1 MDELTP
7 IEPEYRE
14 IPPEQPP
21 QIPYYYG
28 TGVQPP
34 QKKSKLPLVL
44 TLLTAL
50 MTLNLVTVA
59 ISLFPVKDPVEH
71 PEPLDEPLLPAADED
86 FRGGSP
92 KEDHGTRL
100 PGEDMILKGIYDLY
114 APSSVV
120 VTSGRY
126 SATGVILTSDGY
138 LLTDAEVAGALD
150 ELNVRLYDGTSCQ
163 ATFVGVDEANETA
176 ILKIERDNLTTVTLT
191 PELAER
197 TQKILEDILAGSQSP
212 ATLHMD
218 ISELPDPIRIYWGLP
233 KGVFIDRLLPNSNA
247 YLAGLR
253 PGDVLLQIGRMTITS
268 IGDYLEALSLHNA
281 GETVRIYLY
290 RAGITY
296 YTDVCL
302 DAE

>member
-1 MDELTP
+1 MDEWTP

-34 QKKSKLPLVL
+34 QKKSRLPLVL
-44 TLLTAL
+44 TLLSVL
-50 MTLNLVTVA
+50 MTLNLVTVV
-59 ISLFPVKDPVEH
+59 ISLFPGSRPDEK
-71 PEPLDEPLLPAADED
+71 PEPFEEPLLPAHDED

-92 KEDHGTRL
+92 REENNTL
-100 PGEDMILKGIYDLY
+100 SPGEDLILKGIYDLY
-114 APSSVV
+114 APSSVI
-120 VTSGRY
+120 VTSGRFA
-126 SATGVILTSDGY
+126 ATGVILTSDGY

-150 ELNVRLYDGTSCQ
+150 ALNVKLYDGTSCE
-163 ATFVGVDEANETA
+163 AVFVGVDEANETA
-176 ILKIERDNLTTVTLT
+176 ILKINREGLSPVNLT

-197 TQKILEDILAGSQSP
+197 TQKILEDILIDAQTP

-218 ISELPDPIRIYWGLP
+218 ISEVPDPIRIYWGLP
-233 KGVFIDRLLPNSNA
+233 QGVIIDRLLAGSNA

-253 PGDVLLQIGRMTITS
+253 PGDVLLRIGRMDIAS
-268 IGDYLEALSLHNA
+268 VGDYLEALSRHSA

-290 RAGITY
+290 RAGSTY
-296 YTDVCL
+296 YTDVRL
-302 DAE
+302 DGE